1 MSITLLTSKWT
12 ATIQSATALFHDF
25 SGTDSDKTMRIN
37 QPANGEVPVTAAN
50 GEVPVAAALGEVPAA
65 ALGQIPT
72 GLAATHEEVPANTF
86 DEVAHE
92 EVSQVLAS
100 EEDSQ
105 LPTIETQVDPLLSRG
120 DNVLKIIDDLNSQ
133 VTELH
138 GIESDK
144 TQGNFSLLASIKI
157 NKSLLWAGNDLLQFV
172 LSIQSYSAMSG
183 LLNSGLNG
191 SASNLPETTAR
202 ALATSFSAQSGSTA
216 TVLNHS
222 GVQSLQGIHGNFNMS
237 NVHGTF
243 ASRNSA
249 MTGGPSGSVQQAG
262 NVSNGRFSINNIP
275 TVLSQLSLA
284 SSHGHSGATNIG
296 GSGVIANL
304 ENAGRIANSMT
315 NIVSGSNIG
324 RGLSADGG
332 SNMHAPQMVSML
344 GNSYSGAGVP
354 LLQNQFQAGN
364 SHLASMA
371 LLNEYNARDNA
382 TFDIN
387 DFPQLG
393 GRPPS
398 AGGSQGQLGF
408 IRKPNIGFSQQNQ
421 EFSIQNEDFPA
432 LPGFKGAMIFSF
444 EVNTSMTLSG

>member
-1 MSITLLTSKWT
+1 M
-12 ATIQSATALFHDF
+12 A
-25 SGTDSDKTMRIN
+25 
-37 QPANGEVPVTAAN
+37 
-50 GEVPVAAALGEVPAA
+50 
-65 ALGQIPT
+65 
-72 GLAATHEEVPANTF
+72 
-86 DEVAHE
+86 
-92 EVSQVLAS
+92 
-100 EEDSQ
+100 
-105 LPTIETQVDPLLSRG
+105 
-120 DNVLKIIDDLNSQ
+120 
-133 VTELH
+133 
-138 GIESDK
+138 
-144 TQGNFSLLASIKI
+144 
-157 NKSLLWAGNDLLQFV
+157 
-172 LSIQSYSAMSG
+172 
-183 LLNSGLNG
+183 
-191 SASNLPETTAR
+191 
-202 ALATSFSAQSGSTA
+202 
-216 TVLNHS
+216 
-222 GVQSLQGIHGNFNMS
+222 
-237 NVHGTF
+237 
-243 ASRNSA
+243 
-249 MTGGPSGSVQQAG
+249 GGPSGSVQQAG

-296 GSGVIANL
+296 
-304 ENAGRIANSMT
+304 
-315 NIVSGSNIG
+315 
-324 RGLSADGG
+324 
-332 SNMHAPQMVSML
+332 APQMVSML